1 MKKKVK
7 VHLLPTEKAK
17 LYIDGRK
24 LYYNPT
30 TMHIPVKPQPQ
41 HLYFTSDE
49 KIEEGDWCILLENH
63 YINGG
68 VGKYNKEK
76 AIGYGLHNTKFF
88 RKIVATTDKSLKI
101 YESETLAS
109 ASGFNLKT
117 DDILLPQIPQSF
129 IKEYVKSGGKID
141 EVEIELD
148 CYEDRQCE
156 CKNNSE
162 CLNIGIKVDSNNC
175 VIVHSI
181 KDSWSREEV
190 EKLLLLA
197 FNANRYSIARQEDWI
212 KENMK

>member
-156 CKNNSE
+156 CKNNSD